1 MSGRPFFIKIKE
13 RYVMAVKEKI
23 DEIISSAAAGAEAC
37 KSVDEINSLKVRYL
51 GKSGELT
58 ALLRGMKDYPA
69 EERPAVGK
77 LVNEARD
84 EINALIEQKS
94 AQLKAAH
101 EEEKLQEEQIDVT
114 LKGKATPRGSL
125 HPCTLVK
132 EEILSIFTSLGFS
145 VAHGPEVE
153 TDFYN
158 FRQLNIPKDH
168 PARDM
173 QDTFYLGNDIL
184 LRTHTSPVQ
193 AHVMEEN
200 KPPIRVVCPGK
211 VYRPDDDATHSP
223 MFQQIEGLVVDK
235 NITLCDLKGILSL
248 FAKELFDKNT
258 KIRFR
263 PSYFPFTEPSVEV
276 DVTCS
281 QCHGKGCRLCKGT
294 GWIEVLGAGVVNPK
308 VLENCGIDSNEYSG
322 FAFGMGIERITMIKY
337 GIPDMRILFENDAR
351 FLRSFR

>member
-1 MSGRPFFIKIKE
+1 MLFRS
-13 RYVMAVKEKI
+13 
-23 DEIISSAAAGAEAC
+23 ISSAAAGAEAC

-145 VAHGPEVE
+145 
-153 TDFYN
+153 
-158 FRQLNIPKDH
+158 
-168 PARDM
+168 PA
-173 QDTFYLGNDIL
+173 
-184 LRTHTSPVQ
+184 
-193 AHVMEEN
+193 
-200 KPPIRVVCPGK
+200 
-211 VYRPDDDATHSP
+211 
-223 MFQQIEGLVVDK
+223 
-235 NITLCDLKGILSL
+235 
-248 FAKELFDKNT
+248 
-258 KIRFR
+258 
-263 PSYFPFTEPSVEV
+263 
-276 DVTCS
+276 
-281 QCHGKGCRLCKGT
+281 
-294 GWIEVLGAGVVNPK
+294 AGSSRRR
-308 VLENCGIDSNEYSG
+308 IFG
-322 FAFGMGIERITMIKY
+322 F
-337 GIPDMRILFENDAR
+337 
-351 FLRSFR
+351 